1 MSLIYDA
8 LREQAGPAMP
18 GRLPARASWWSRQ
31 SARGRTAVLVAAA
44 ALLAVAVLL
53 ASSRFQRAA
62 APDTVVAQPATVE
75 AGPTVAVDA
84 SADHLPA
91 ASMSGQPAPPPANA
105 TTDTATAQAVPAQ
118 PEQTT
123 PPAAATALAATDT
136 AATPER
142 PATAP
147 PPVAAA
153 AVVEAAAAPQP
164 IRITVE
170 RRTGA
175 GHDSAR
181 PAAAADDGT
190 VERTIGSVE
199 AAMAGNDLEAARQA
213 LARLDA
219 QLPAESL
226 TLLRMHAWV
235 AHGSNDTAT
244 AEKLYRQIVERVP
257 DDMNAGVNIALLDAR
272 RGDLD
277 QARHR
282 LMRLSG
288 RYPRAPQ
295 VSRALAE
302 LDARQ
307 Q

>member
-18 GRLPARASWWSRQ
+18 GRLPARASWWSRRC
-31 SARGRTAVLVAAA
+31 ARGRTAVLLAAA

-53 ASSRFQRAA
+53 LVASRFPRAA
-62 APDTVVAQPATVE
+62 APDTVVVQPS
-75 AGPTVAVDA
+75 AVDA
-84 SADHLPA
+84 GSAATADAPAEPPVA
-91 ASMSGQPAPPPANA
+91 ASMSGQAAPPPAIA
-105 TTDTATAQAVPAQ
+105 TTDAATAQAVPAQ
-118 PEQTT
+118 PQPAS
-123 PPAAATALAATDT
+123 PPAAATALAATDI
-136 AATPER
+136 AAAPER

-153 AVVEAAAAPQP
+153 AVAEAAPQP
-164 IRITVE
+164 IKITVE

-175 GHDSAR
+175 GHDRAR

-282 LMRLSG
+282 LVRLSG

-302 LDARQ
+302 LDAQ
-307 Q
+307 QQ